1 MSRLSNTCLQILDFN
16 LVFLKLSL
24 WMNQDMPFQNWNY
37 GLYSLS
43 MFIILVSHNVLFR
56 LKSFT
61 AEVTWN
67 FLFCVYCLIC
77 LLVMSLII
85 VGSTPFSTDIAWKVS
100 ISIFSSIIVFIVLY
114 VFWKFSIFF
123 LLNLV
128 SLLKKF
134 YLCTFIAIFL
144 YILI

>member
-1 MSRLSNTCLQILDFN
+1 MYLRHGHKMSRWSNTCLQILDFN

-37 GLYSLS
+37 GLHSLS
-43 MFIILVSHNVLFR
+43 MFIILVSHNVLFC

-67 FLFCVYCLIC
+67 FLFCVYCFIF
-77 LLVMSLII
+77 LLVMSLIF
-85 VGSTPFSTDIAWKVS
+85 VGSTPFSKDIAWKDNIKIILSVP
-100 ISIFSSIIVFIVLY
+100 IIVFIE
-114 VFWKFSIFF
+114 FWKFSIFF

-128 SLLKKF
+128 SLL
-134 YLCTFIAIFL
+134 IEI
-144 YILI
+144 